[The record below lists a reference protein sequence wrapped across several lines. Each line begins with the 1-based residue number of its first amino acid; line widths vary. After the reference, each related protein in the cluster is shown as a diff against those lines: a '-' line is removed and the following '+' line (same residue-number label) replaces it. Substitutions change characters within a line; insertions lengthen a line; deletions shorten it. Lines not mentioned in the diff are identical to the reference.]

1 MVYFRSSFLLMGSSC
16 QHGIHQVHK
25 CSPIL
30 IAKKRFGQEQGDA
43 MRNAKQRNNHGTKL
57 NTALLMF
64 QVICL
69 SKREVFF
76 YQDHMKE
83 HTFFYRKKKNQIQN
97 PGLDTTP

>member
-1 MVYFRSSFLLMGSSC
+1 MESTKSTNAHLFSL
-16 QHGIHQVHK
+16 
-25 CSPIL
+25 P
-30 IAKKRFGQEQGDA
+30 KKRFGQEQGDA

-76 YQDHMKE
+76 FQDHMKV

-97 PGLDTTP
+97 PGLGTTP